1 VPTDPRHL
9 VSRVGNS
16 FFKDAKNRRSAALQ
30 ILAVAPAIA
39 AVCALPGDDF
49 DILFSSTNFQLRT
62 LAKQAPAST
71 SEGNKRMEKI
81 WLKSYPPGVPHD
93 VQPEQYRSV
102 AHLLEESFRKHAS
115 SPFSV
120 CMDQWMTYGELER
133 RSAALG
139 AYLQS
144 LGLAPG
150 ARVAIMLPNIPQF
163 GVTMAA
169 VLRAGY
175 TCVNVNPLYTA
186 RELEHQ
192 LKDSG
197 ATAIVI
203 LENFAHTLAEVID
216 HTAVQHVVMASMGDL
231 LGFWYGKWITFAV
244 RHLAKMVPAYDLPL
258 SNGRKVVTFK
268 KALSLGE
275 HKSLAP
281 SQATLDS
288 IAFLQ
293 YTGGTTGLSKGAVL
307 THRNIVAA
315 TLQAEAWFTP
325 ALAKIGDVSR
335 ANSVAALPLYHI
347 FALTLCLLAI
357 RQGSSLTL
365 IPNPRD
371 IPKFVAE
378 LKKRPF
384 HMLPAVN
391 TLFNALLQN
400 PQFRA
405 LDFSHLCVSQA
416 GGMAAS
422 EGTAK
427 QWQKVTG
434 STMIEGWGMSETC
447 AIGTNNPVNATEFSG
462 TIGLPLPG
470 IDIAIKDDEGNSLPQ
485 GASGEI
491 CIRGPNVMTG
501 YYNQPEENA
510 KAFTADGFMRTG
522 DIGIMDERGFTRIID
537 RKKDMI
543 LVSGFN
549 VFPNEL
555 EQVISLCPGVME
567 CAAIGVPDEKQGEA
581 IKVFVIKSDPALTE
595 DDVVRY
601 CHDNLT
607 GYKRPKYIE
616 FRDELPKSNVGKILR
631 RQLRT
636 TP

>member
-1 VPTDPRHL
+1 
-9 VSRVGNS
+9 
-16 FFKDAKNRRSAALQ
+16 
-30 ILAVAPAIA
+30 
-39 AVCALPGDDF
+39 
-49 DILFSSTNFQLRT
+49 
-62 LAKQAPAST
+62 
-71 SEGNKRMEKI
+71 MEKI
-81 WLKSYPPGVPHD
+81 WLNSYPPGVPHEVD
-93 VQPEQYRSV
+93 PGQYRSV
-102 AHLLEESFRKHAS
+102 AHLLEESFRKNAS
-115 SPFSV
+115 NPFSV
-120 CMDQWMTYGELER
+120 CMDRWMSYGELDR
-133 RSAALG
+133 RSAAMG

-144 LGLAPG
+144 LGLEPG

-186 RELEHQ
+186 RELQHQ

-197 ATAIVI
+197 ATSIVI

-216 HTAVQHVVMASMGDL
+216 HTQIKHVVMASMGDL
-231 LGFWYGKWITFAV
+231 LGFWFGRWITFAV
-244 RHLAKMVPAYDLPL
+244 RHLAKMVPAYQLPL
-258 SNGRKVVTFK
+258 THGRQVVSFK
-268 KALSLGE
+268 KALAVGASKHLT
-275 HKSLAP
+275 P
-281 SQATLDS
+281 STANLDS

-293 YTGGTTGLSKGAVL
+293 YNGGTTGLSKGAVL
-307 THRNIVAA
+307 THRCIVAS

-325 ALAKIGDVSR
+325 ALAKVGDLSK
-335 ANSVAALPLYHI
+335 ANSIAALPLYHI

-400 PQFRA
+400 PQFKA

-416 GGMAAS
+416 GGMAATES
-422 EGTAK
+422 TAN

-447 AIGTNNPVNATEFSG
+447 AIGTNNPVTNTAFSG
-462 TIGLPLPG
+462 SIGLPLPS
-470 IDIAIKDDEGNSLPQ
+470 IDIAIKDDDGNSMPQ
-485 GASGEI
+485 GTSGEI

-522 DIGIMDERGFTRIID
+522 DIGVMDAQGYTRIID

-555 EQVISLCPGVME
+555 EQVIALCPGVLE
-567 CAAIGVPDEKQGEA
+567 CAAIGIPDEKQGEA
-581 IKVFVIKSDPALTE
+581 IKVFVIRNDPALTE
-595 DDVVRY
+595 DDVVKF

-607 GYKRPKYIE
+607 GYKRPKYVE

-631 RQLRT
+631 RELRSPT
-636 TP
+636 A

>member
-1 VPTDPRHL
+1 
-9 VSRVGNS
+9 
-16 FFKDAKNRRSAALQ
+16 
-30 ILAVAPAIA
+30 
-39 AVCALPGDDF
+39 
-49 DILFSSTNFQLRT
+49 
-62 LAKQAPAST
+62 
-71 SEGNKRMEKI
+71 MEKI

-144 LGLAPG
+144 LGLEPG

-216 HTAVQHVVMASMGDL
+216 HTAVKHVVMASMGDL
-231 LGFWYGKWITFAV
+231 LGFWFGKWITFAV

-325 ALAKIGDVSR
+325 ALSKVGDLSK
-335 ANSVAALPLYHI
+335 ANSIAALPLYHI

-357 RQGSSLTL
+357 RQGSSMTL

-400 PQFRA
+400 PQFKT

-447 AIGTNNPVNATEFSG
+447 AIGTNNPVISTTFSG
-462 TIGLPLPG
+462 NIGLPLPG

-485 GASGEI
+485 GESGEI

-510 KAFTADGFMRTG
+510 KAFTPDGFMRTG
-522 DIGIMDERGFTRIID
+522 DIGIMDPQGYTRIID

-555 EQVISLCPGVME
+555 EQVISLCPGVVE

-581 IKVFVIKSDPALTE
+581 IKVFIIKSDPALTE
-595 DDVVRY
+595 DEVANY
-601 CHDNLT
+601 CHQNLT

-631 RQLRT
+631 RELRKT
-636 TP
+636 TA

>member
-1 VPTDPRHL
+1 
-9 VSRVGNS
+9 
-16 FFKDAKNRRSAALQ
+16 
-30 ILAVAPAIA
+30 
-39 AVCALPGDDF
+39 
-49 DILFSSTNFQLRT
+49 
-62 LAKQAPAST
+62 
-71 SEGNKRMEKI
+71 MEKI
-81 WLKSYPPGVPHD
+81 WLKSYPPGVPHE

-120 CMDQWMTYGELER
+120 CMDQWMSYGELER

-144 LGLAPG
+144 LGLEPG

-192 LKDSG
+192 LRDSG

-203 LENFAHTLAEVID
+203 LENFAHTLSDVVD
-216 HTAVQHVVMASMGDL
+216 RTAVKHVVMASMGDL
-231 LGFWYGKWITFAV
+231 LGFWYGQWITFAV
-244 RHLAKMVPAYDLPL
+244 RHLAKMVPAYELPL
-258 SNGRKVVTFK
+258 SGGRKVVTFK
-268 KALSLGE
+268 KALALGE
-275 HKSLAP
+275 GKSLSP

-315 TLQAEAWFTP
+315 TLQAEAWFSP
-325 ALAKIGDVSR
+325 ALSKVGDLSK
-335 ANSVAALPLYHI
+335 ANSIAALPLYHI

-371 IPKFVAE
+371 IPKFIAE

-391 TLFNALLQN
+391 TLFNALLLN
-400 PQFRA
+400 PQFKT

-427 QWQKVTG
+427 AWQKATG

-447 AIGTNNPVNATEFSG
+447 AIGTNNPVISTTFSG
-462 TIGLPLPG
+462 NIGLPLPS
-470 IDIAIKDDEGNSLPQ
+470 IDIAIKDDDGNSVPQ
-485 GASGEI
+485 GEPGEI

-522 DIGIMDERGFTRIID
+522 DIGIMDPQGYTRIID

-555 EQVISLCPGVME
+555 EQVISLCPGVVE
-567 CAAIGVPDEKQGEA
+567 CAAIGIPDEKQGEA
-581 IKVFVIKSDPALTE
+581 IKVFIIKSDPALTE
-595 DDVVRY
+595 DEVANY
-601 CHDNLT
+601 CQQNLT

-631 RQLRT
+631 RELRT
-636 TP
+636 QK

>member
-1 VPTDPRHL
+1 
-9 VSRVGNS
+9 
-16 FFKDAKNRRSAALQ
+16 
-30 ILAVAPAIA
+30 
-39 AVCALPGDDF
+39 
-49 DILFSSTNFQLRT
+49 
-62 LAKQAPAST
+62 
-71 SEGNKRMEKI
+71 MEKI
-81 WLKSYPPGVPHD
+81 WLKSYPPGVPHE

-120 CMDQWMTYGELER
+120 CMDQWMSYGELER

-144 LGLAPG
+144 LGLEPG

-203 LENFAHTLAEVID
+203 LENFAHTLSDVVDRTNIK
-216 HTAVQHVVMASMGDL
+216 HVVMASMGDL
-231 LGFWYGKWITFAV
+231 LGFWYGQWITFAV
-244 RHLAKMVPAYDLPL
+244 RHLAKMVPAYELPL
-258 SNGRKVVTFK
+258 SGGRKVVTFK
-268 KALSLGE
+268 KALALGE
-275 HKSLAP
+275 GKSLSP

-315 TLQAEAWFTP
+315 TLQAEAWFSP
-325 ALAKIGDVSR
+325 ALSKVGDLSK
-335 ANSVAALPLYHI
+335 ANSIAALPLYHI

-371 IPKFVAE
+371 IPKFIAE

-391 TLFNALLQN
+391 TLFNALLLN
-400 PQFRA
+400 PQFKT

-427 QWQKVTG
+427 AWQKATG

-447 AIGTNNPVNATEFSG
+447 AIGTNNPVISTTFSG
-462 TIGLPLPG
+462 NIGLPLPS
-470 IDIAIKDDEGNSLPQ
+470 IDIAIKDDDGNSVPQ
-485 GASGEI
+485 GESGEI

-522 DIGIMDERGFTRIID
+522 DIGIMDAQGYTRIID

-555 EQVISLCPGVME
+555 EQVISLCPGVLE
-567 CAAIGVPDEKQGEA
+567 CAAIGIPDEKQGEA

-595 DDVVRY
+595 DDVANY
-601 CHDNLT
+601 CHQNLT

-631 RQLRT
+631 RELRT
-636 TP
+636 QK

>member
-1 VPTDPRHL
+1 
-9 VSRVGNS
+9 
-16 FFKDAKNRRSAALQ
+16 
-30 ILAVAPAIA
+30 
-39 AVCALPGDDF
+39 
-49 DILFSSTNFQLRT
+49 
-62 LAKQAPAST
+62 
-71 SEGNKRMEKI
+71 MEKI

-120 CMDQWMTYGELER
+120 CMDQWMTYGELDR

-144 LGLAPG
+144 LGLEPG

-203 LENFAHTLAEVID
+203 LENFAHTLAEVVD
-216 HTAVQHVVMASMGDL
+216 HTAVKHVVMASMGDL
-231 LGFWYGKWITFAV
+231 LGFWFGKWITFAV

-325 ALAKIGDVSR
+325 ALSKVGDLSK
-335 ANSVAALPLYHI
+335 ANSIAALPLYHI

-371 IPKFVAE
+371 IPKFIAE

-400 PQFRA
+400 PQFKA

-447 AIGTNNPVNATEFSG
+447 AIGTNNPVISTQFSG
-462 TIGLPLPG
+462 NIGLPLPG

-485 GASGEI
+485 GESGEI

-510 KAFTADGFMRTG
+510 KAFTPDGFMRTG
-522 DIGIMDERGFTRIID
+522 DIGIMDPQGYTRIID

-555 EQVISLCPGVME
+555 EQVISLCPGVVE

-581 IKVFVIKSDPALTE
+581 IKVFIIKNDPALTE
-595 DDVVRY
+595 DEVANY
-601 CHDNLT
+601 CHQNLT

-631 RQLRT
+631 RELRK
-636 TP
+636 

>member
-1 VPTDPRHL
+1 
-9 VSRVGNS
+9 
-16 FFKDAKNRRSAALQ
+16 
-30 ILAVAPAIA
+30 
-39 AVCALPGDDF
+39 
-49 DILFSSTNFQLRT
+49 
-62 LAKQAPAST
+62 
-71 SEGNKRMEKI
+71 MEKI

-93 VQPEQYRSV
+93 VKPEQYRSV

-144 LGLAPG
+144 LGLEPG

-216 HTAVQHVVMASMGDL
+216 HTAVKHVVMASMGDL
-231 LGFWYGKWITFAV
+231 LGFWFGKWITFAV

-325 ALAKIGDVSR
+325 ALSKVGDLSK
-335 ANSVAALPLYHI
+335 ANSIAALPLYHI

-400 PQFRA
+400 PQFKT

-447 AIGTNNPVNATEFSG
+447 AIGTNNPVISTTFSG
-462 TIGLPLPG
+462 NIGLPLPG

-485 GASGEI
+485 GESGEI
-491 CIRGPNVMTG
+491 CIRGPNVMVG

-510 KAFTADGFMRTG
+510 KAFTPDGFMRTG
-522 DIGIMDERGFTRIID
+522 DIGIMDPQGYTRIID

-555 EQVISLCPGVME
+555 EQVISLCPGVVE

-581 IKVFVIKSDPALTE
+581 IKVFIIKNDPALTE
-595 DDVVRY
+595 DEVANY
-601 CHDNLT
+601 CHQNLT

-631 RQLRT
+631 RELRKA
-636 TP
+636 